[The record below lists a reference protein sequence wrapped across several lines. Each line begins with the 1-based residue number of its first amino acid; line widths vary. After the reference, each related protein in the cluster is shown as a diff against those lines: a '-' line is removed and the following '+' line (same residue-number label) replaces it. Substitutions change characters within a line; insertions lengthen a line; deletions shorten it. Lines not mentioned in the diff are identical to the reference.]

1 MILHFLFETPRQQ
14 EGRSEHTRSI
24 MHETIEAL
32 LDVLSWTPLA
42 RFIRRHRI
50 QQLNQRTVELRLSKK
65 IDAVFEKILKRP
77 LTCYLEQQIRSK

>member
-1 MILHFLFETPRQQ
+1 
-14 EGRSEHTRSI
+14 

-42 RFIRRHRI
+42 RFIRSYRI

-65 IDAVFEKILKRP
+65 SDAVFEKILKRHSDM
-77 LTCYLEQQIRSK
+77 LS